1 MASAASAARLRP
13 VDDRLNRLMSLSYR
27 EVPAQEANRA
37 IAEAREE
44 AAASGAAA
52 ARPLRD
58 DRTAPAM
65 SRSYELVL
73 DEQGGWDRFAA
84 QALPRLIYHLESVG
98 ARPPMCKGMVVAVFV
113 GDRLHFL
120 RAGALVQLAAELTG
134 VSIDELFRR
143 HGTGE
148 LRSAPGGPPLAL
160 PPVGKG

>member
-1 MASAASAARLRP
+1 M
-13 VDDRLNRLMSLSYR
+13 DDRIANLLSLAYR

-58 DRTAPAM
+58 DRAAPAM

-73 DEQGGWDRFAA
+73 DNRGGWERFATD
-84 QALPRLIYHLESVG
+84 ALPRLIYHLESVG
-98 ARPPMCKGMVVAVFV
+98 ARPPACKGMIVAVFA

-120 RAGALVQLAAELTG
+120 RAGELVERAAELVG
-134 VSIDELFRR
+134 VSVAELFRR

-148 LRSAPGGPPLAL
+148 LRSAAIGPPLAL
-160 PPVGKG
+160 PPGGES